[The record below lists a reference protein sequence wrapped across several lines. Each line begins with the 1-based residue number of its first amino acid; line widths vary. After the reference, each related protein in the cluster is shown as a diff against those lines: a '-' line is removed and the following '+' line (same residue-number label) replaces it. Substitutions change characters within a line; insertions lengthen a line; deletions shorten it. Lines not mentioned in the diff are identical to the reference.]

1 MRGTEVHRH
10 AAQRLRPT
18 GRLRS
23 IVLCVG
29 VLVSSG
35 FPPVSVHAIDVHPTA
50 EQIQA
55 ALDRGKEAAR
65 RQSPPDTFYVRFG
78 AIDELHSS
86 GFMITKLGGLSVMAT
101 HMALRGIL
109 PGKTDVAQ
117 ILEGQ
122 SLLVSTVIFGN
133 VPNFALDSYM
143 VFDQGGKTVKPVTVR
158 FDGVA
163 NRSAVWPEHPRYK
176 AKVVASFNY
185 ADFDPN
191 AKTTI
196 TVFPANGGESSFS
209 VDFSQIH

>member
-1 MRGTEVHRH
+1 
-10 AAQRLRPT
+10 
-18 GRLRS
+18 
-23 IVLCVG
+23 VG

-35 FPPVSVHAIDVHPTA
+35 FPPVSVHAIEVHPTA

-65 RQSPPDTFYVRFG
+65 RQSSPDTFYVRFG
-78 AIDELHSS
+78 AVDKLHSS

-109 PGKTDVAQ
+109 PGQTDVAQ

-122 SLLVSTVIFGN
+122 SMLVSTVIFGN

-185 ADFDPN
+185 TDFDPN